1 MTDVSSS
8 TALSPPKKSSH
19 RSVTV
24 VRHQSCQTIDP
35 KNYDQLFHEGILL
48 YPSTKVLQEIA
59 EAEKQKAN
67 RLDAHIKKDFFRKNR
82 LKNTVPSK
90 PAAKT
95 NSEVTEAGTIA
106 KVTKS
111 DEEENLVPDN
121 SSKVPLKAKE
131 GDANFSGKGR
141 SSSELNAAEII
152 RKTTEEH
159 LHYSPRNARSMRAVP
174 SNRGDSS
181 FAHIPKIIKK
191 CTGNRTK
198 TEDEMLKT
206 VLDPMC
212 PPGHIPLPDRERKKT
227 LHMLRVSYAELV
239 REMNLLPVRTDTL
252 RIRQRKIQLETQL
265 NKIEEGIKVFNKSKV
280 YVKIEE

>member
-1 MTDVSSS
+1 MRDGRINDISSA

-19 RSVTV
+19 RSVTDIK
-24 VRHQSCQTIDP
+24 HQSCQTIDP
-35 KNYDQLFHEGILL
+35 KNYDQLFHEGTLI
-48 YPSTKVLQEIA
+48 YPSTKILQEIA

-82 LKNTVPSK
+82 LKCNTPSK
-90 PAAKT
+90 T
-95 NSEVTEAGTIA
+95 
-106 KVTKS
+106 VTKANPAES
-111 DEEENLVPDN
+111 KTGAEELTKSEEEENVVPDGRGP
-121 SSKVPLKAKE
+121 SKMKD
-131 GDANFSGKGR
+131 GDAKPSGT
-141 SSSELNAAEII
+141 LNAAEII
-152 RKTTEEH
+152 RKTTEDH
-159 LHYSPRNARSMRAVP
+159 VNYSPRNSRPNQERVMP
-174 SNRGDSS
+174 SNRGDSN
-181 FAHIPKIIKK
+181 FIQIPKISKK
-191 CTGNRTK
+191 SSGNKNK
-198 TEDEMLKT
+198 TEEEVLKT

-212 PPGHIPLPDRERKKT
+212 PPGHIPLPDQERKKT